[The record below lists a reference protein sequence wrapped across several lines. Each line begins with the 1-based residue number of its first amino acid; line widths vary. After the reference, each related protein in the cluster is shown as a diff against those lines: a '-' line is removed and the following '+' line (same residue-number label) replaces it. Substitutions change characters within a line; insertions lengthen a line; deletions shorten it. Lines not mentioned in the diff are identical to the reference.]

1 MPCTLKK
8 PIECPNKGCAAKKAK
23 ECPRKGQ
30 GCALKKTSIN
40 KVLNLSLAEVIDI
53 LTGKA

>member
-8 PIECPNKGCAAKKAK
+8 PIECPNKGCATKKPR
-23 ECPRKGQ
+23 ECPNK

-40 KVLNLSLAEVIDI
+40 DVMNLTLAEVIDI
-53 LTGKA
+53 LTGKG

>member
-8 PIECPNKGCAAKKAK
+8 PIECPNKGCATKKPR
-23 ECPRKGQ
+23 ECPKKGA
-30 GCALKKTSIN
+30 GCTLKKTTLN
-40 KVLNLSLAEVIDI
+40 EVLNLSLAEIIDI